1 MPPIRKGVGGDGTR
15 FLRKLTRSPRTRL
28 RASRASSQ
36 TRPCHGER
44 SRTQLLFKLAGK
56 ENGFNCVGWAILQG
70 VLVIEIRSPCFLRS
84 DEEKKAAIEQIDKY
98 TKMAV
103 IEAAKKQE
111 ALDNGL
117 GDFITQQQVY
127 ASDVGEQLSAL
138 EGVLKDEQ
146 MQWLKTVTEAPG
158 AQRRVLEFEYSESE

>member
-1 MPPIRKGVGGDGTR
+1 
-15 FLRKLTRSPRTRL
+15 
-28 RASRASSQ
+28 
-36 TRPCHGER
+36 
-44 SRTQLLFKLAGK
+44 
-56 ENGFNCVGWAILQG
+56 
-70 VLVIEIRSPCFLRS
+70 
-84 DEEKKAAIEQIDKY
+84 
-98 TKMAV
+98 MAV